1 MSDYKKIILKNSPTA
16 GAVPLEQFLDHGE
29 LALNYADR
37 KIYYKDLDG
46 NIVVYETPNI
56 DVNASPNS
64 VVRRNLDGSG
74 IFNGVISEG
83 TEPDIYGIYS
93 THSSAATAKLIN
105 TGVCTGAEIS
115 ADAGFGAEISSLVN
129 TGAKIYSTSG
139 DGAEIYSSSGTGARI
154 YSLTSGIGAEIRS
167 QTNSGAEIRSIS
179 GTGAEISS
187 ETGLGLLITSA
198 YGSGAQIS
206 LGGSSPDT
214 IGLEINTA
222 SGVGLSV
229 DSLNSTGISCRSI
242 NDTAAEFYTENG
254 DYHARFGSST
264 TDVQGL
270 GISAPNASVDW
281 LKFSGGAVTAT
292 GKLQTTITANRTW
305 TLPDASGTILLDS
318 DITDGGFNLNTENF
332 TGDLS
337 GEVTGKQ
344 NTTVVSTTA
353 VTGKVLTGYS
363 SATGAITAADTILTA
378 IGKLNGNIALKADL
392 ASPTFTG
399 TVSGI
404 TKAMVGLT
412 NVDDTSDANK
422 PVSTAQQTALN
433 LKANIA
439 SPTFTGTVSG
449 ITATM
454 VGLANVDNTSDAN
467 KPVSTAQQT
476 ALNLK
481 ANIASPTFTGT
492 VSGISKAMVG
502 LGNVNDTSDASKPVS
517 TAQQTALN
525 LKADL
530 ASPTFTGTVT
540 LPAGTA
546 SIAPVKLTS
555 GTNLTAPVLGA
566 IEFDGNNLYFTTNAT
581 TPTRNTIA
589 FTSPGVPAGNGKII
603 TVNATT
609 GTDDRTGLEPY
620 SAAPFASIGA
630 ATAASA
636 NGDLIYVRTGTYTIT
651 TGTAVNLDGKGD
663 VYFEPGTTVNVN
675 SGTAFVCSVN
685 EKKKVCGY
693 ADFVVNATASLVS
706 LTSGSPTV
714 YFECN
719 SISGNTTSTLFSTS
733 VSSVLNVSIS
743 GSGIDTT
750 AATIFSLA
758 GNSKITATAHTVS
771 SSKYLAASGT
781 STSLINSTIQNLS
794 TANVTSGIDIVSI
807 GTANFYVD
815 HYTHD
820 GKGLACAW
828 IQNSQTEKI
837 AFINTLWYSTAT
849 TNNHISLDSTQSSMT
864 TKKIKLVGT
873 NTFCGLTGA
882 TNSITSTK
890 AVNINVQNSYAATAA
905 NSNVTFKV
913 GMFTV
918 DVDVNNFN

>member
-29 LALNYADR
+29 LALNYADN
-37 KIYYKDLDG
+37 KIYYKTLDG
-46 NIVVYETPNI
+46 SIVVHETPNI

-64 VVRRNLDGSG
+64 AVRRNLDGSG

-139 DGAEIYSSSGTGARI
+139 AGAEIYSTSGTGARI
-154 YSLTSGIGAEIRS
+154 YSSTSGIGAEISS

-187 ETGLGLLITSA
+187 QTGLGLLITSD
-198 YGSGAQIS
+198 YGSGAEIS
-206 LGGSSPDT
+206 IGGSSTDT
-214 IGLEINTA
+214 IGLEINTT
-222 SGVGLSV
+222 SGTGLEV
-229 DSLNSTGISCRSI
+229 NSLNSTGIFCGSTNGI
-242 NDTAAEFYTENG
+242 GAEFYTENG

-412 NVDDTSDANK
+412 NVDD
-422 PVSTAQQTALN
+422 
-433 LKANIA
+433 
-439 SPTFTGTVSG
+439 
-449 ITATM
+449 
-454 VGLANVDNTSDAN
+454 TSDAN

>member
-29 LALNYADR
+29 LALNYADN
-37 KIYYKDLDG
+37 KIYYKTLDG
-46 NIVVYETPNI
+46 SIVVHETPNI

-64 VVRRNLDGSG
+64 AVRRNLDGSG

-139 DGAEIYSSSGTGARI
+139 AGAEIYSTSGTGARI
-154 YSLTSGIGAEIRS
+154 YSSTSGIGAEISS

-378 IGKLNGNIALKADL
+378 IGKLNGNIA
-392 ASPTFTG
+392 
-399 TVSGI
+399 
-404 TKAMVGLT
+404 
-412 NVDDTSDANK
+412 
-422 PVSTAQQTALN
+422 
-433 LKANIA
+433 
-439 SPTFTGTVSG
+439 
-449 ITATM
+449 
-454 VGLANVDNTSDAN
+454 
-467 KPVSTAQQT
+467 
-476 ALNLK
+476 
-481 ANIASPTFTGT
+481 
-492 VSGISKAMVG
+492 
-502 LGNVNDTSDASKPVS
+502 
-517 TAQQTALN
+517 

>member
-29 LALNYADR
+29 LALNYADN
-37 KIYYKDLDG
+37 KIYYKTLDG
-46 NIVVYETPNI
+46 SIVVHETPNI

-64 VVRRNLDGSG
+64 AVRRNLDGSG

-139 DGAEIYSSSGTGARI
+139 AGAEIYSTSGTGARI
-154 YSLTSGIGAEIRS
+154 YSSTSGIGAEISS

-449 ITATM
+449 I
-454 VGLANVDNTSDAN
+454 
-467 KPVSTAQQT
+467 
-476 ALNLK
+476 
-481 ANIASPTFTGT
+481 
-492 VSGISKAMVG
+492 SKAMVG

-651 TGTAVNLDGKGD
+651 AGTAVNLDGKGD

>member
-29 LALNYADR
+29 LALNYADN
-37 KIYYKDLDG
+37 KIYYKTLDG
-46 NIVVYETPNI
+46 SIVVHETPNI

-64 VVRRNLDGSG
+64 AVRRNLDGSG

-139 DGAEIYSSSGTGARI
+139 AGAEIYSTSGTGARI
-154 YSLTSGIGAEIRS
+154 YSSTSGIGAEISS

-187 ETGLGLLITSA
+187 QTGLGLLITSD
-198 YGSGAQIS
+198 YGSGAEIS
-206 LGGSSPDT
+206 IGGSSTDT
-214 IGLEINTA
+214 IGLEINTT
-222 SGVGLSV
+222 SGTGLEV
-229 DSLNSTGISCRSI
+229 NSLNSTGIFCGSTNGI
-242 NDTAAEFYTENG
+242 GAEFYTENG
-254 DYHARFGSST
+254 EYHARFGHGN
-264 TDVQGL
+264 DVQGL
-270 GISAPNASVDW
+270 GISAPNASIDW
-281 LKFSGGAVTAT
+281 YKFGGGAITTV
-292 GKLQTTITANRTW
+292 GKLQTSITANRTW

-378 IGKLNGNIALKADL
+378 IGKLNGNIA
-392 ASPTFTG
+392 
-399 TVSGI
+399 
-404 TKAMVGLT
+404 
-412 NVDDTSDANK
+412 
-422 PVSTAQQTALN
+422 
-433 LKANIA
+433 
-439 SPTFTGTVSG
+439 
-449 ITATM
+449 
-454 VGLANVDNTSDAN
+454 
-467 KPVSTAQQT
+467 
-476 ALNLK
+476 
-481 ANIASPTFTGT
+481 
-492 VSGISKAMVG
+492 
-502 LGNVNDTSDASKPVS
+502 
-517 TAQQTALN
+517 

>member
-29 LALNYADR
+29 LALNYADN
-37 KIYYKDLDG
+37 KIYYKTLDG
-46 NIVVYETPNI
+46 SIVVHETPNI

-64 VVRRNLDGSG
+64 AVRRNLDGSG

-139 DGAEIYSSSGTGARI
+139 AGAEIYSTSGTGARI
-154 YSLTSGIGAEIRS
+154 YSSTSGIGAEISS

-412 NVDDTSDANK
+412 NVDDA
-422 PVSTAQQTALN
+422 
-433 LKANIA
+433 
-439 SPTFTGTVSG
+439 
-449 ITATM
+449 
-454 VGLANVDNTSDAN
+454 SDAN

>member
-29 LALNYADR
+29 LALNYADN
-37 KIYYKDLDG
+37 KIYYKTLDG
-46 NIVVYETPNI
+46 SIVVHETPNI

-64 VVRRNLDGSG
+64 AVRRNLDGSG

-139 DGAEIYSSSGTGARI
+139 AGAEIYSTSGTGARI
-154 YSLTSGIGAEIRS
+154 YSSTSGIGAEISS

-412 NVDDTSDANK
+412 NVDD
-422 PVSTAQQTALN
+422 
-433 LKANIA
+433 
-439 SPTFTGTVSG
+439 
-449 ITATM
+449 
-454 VGLANVDNTSDAN
+454 TSDAN